1 MAVEA
6 RLMASSPRPALSAGA
21 ILKVRVRASGAALYQ
36 PVQHGAVSRPEAC
49 CSVQRAK
56 LDEQW
61 TVQTPGASDSPA
73 RNSFASN
80 SFGRRLDAG
89 LETAHIMCCEQRQHE
104 QECVG
109 FSVHAFHA
117 VKRLRLENMHMCS
130 CLVASV
136 CVDCEYVFGISGHG
150 MLSTTYLTRFGP

>member
-6 RLMASSPRPALSAGA
+6 RLMASSPRAALSAGA
-21 ILKVRVRASGAALYQ
+21 ILKDTVRASGATPYQ
-36 PVQHGAVSRPEAC
+36 PVQHDAVSRPEAC
-49 CSVQRAK
+49 SSVRRAN

-89 LETAHIMCCEQRQHE
+89 LETAHIMRCEQLQHE
-104 QECVG
+104 QECV
-109 FSVHAFHA
+109 
-117 VKRLRLENMHMCS
+117 
-130 CLVASV
+130 
-136 CVDCEYVFGISGHG
+136 
-150 MLSTTYLTRFGP
+150 